1 MDHTGAARRAP
12 FHLVRQVS
20 EIRREYRGCKF
31 DQNRVRRVGS
41 KPGEILA
48 RRGAAYPCWCG
59 NGGNGRPRPFVPGA
73 SPGRGVQLQQFR
85 ARKCGHYAPNCE
97 TFVSS
102 EAASALR
109 AVSTSSAIAYFSFSI
124 PSPVTAEIG

>member
-1 MDHTGAARRAP
+1 M
-12 FHLVRQVS
+12 
-20 EIRREYRGCKF
+20 
-31 DQNRVRRVGS
+31 
-41 KPGEILA
+41 EILA

-59 NGGNGRPRPFVPGA
+59 NGRPRPFVPGA
-73 SPGRGVQLQQFR
+73 SPAEACSSQQFR
-85 ARKCGHYAPNCE
+85 GHKFAHYAPNCE
-97 TFVSS
+97 TLVSS